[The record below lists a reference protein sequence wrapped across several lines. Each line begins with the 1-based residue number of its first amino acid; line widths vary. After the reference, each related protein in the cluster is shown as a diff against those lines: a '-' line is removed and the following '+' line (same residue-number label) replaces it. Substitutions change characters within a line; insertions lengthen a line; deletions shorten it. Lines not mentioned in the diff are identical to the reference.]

1 MKNTFGFLKNF
12 LYSTFALILFVT
24 NINAKEVRPLPNQN
38 FIGDWRDLDSSGEFV
53 VYDETGTPVNG
64 RTAAGDATHARELIG
79 PQPDPGFVPFVF
91 GKRNGE
97 TGQIEV
103 APMGGPFRAEKDTF
117 DHVTKTSQNQ
127 DPAQAAGDVNQAR
140 GVLEVLSGPTEN
152 CDQVQTDN
160 EVIAQPIAP
169 TDGRG
174 LTIGTDP
181 MAQGARKFLA
191 TMFQSCDALNNES
204 TLQIPKG
211 KEDEVNVA
219 VLDGVDRRDGSE
231 GPRRITNRSEY
242 IDAHPVLRQLKVQK
256 SEGTYPPSG
265 ESCKDA
271 TLNPPVYGY
280 GSKANT
286 NSDGALELTELG
298 PGNSGSNGA
307 RVFNGVTPQAID
319 CSGLIAGAMAI
330 QGLKITPQ
338 HADGY
343 RIHSTSMFRNTANA
357 ATSNTCINHAR
368 FSGNDSLLTGDIINV
383 GSSHIVMV
391 DSIGEDPLGINAA
404 VAAGSCED
412 ISVSSF
418 DFTYIHSGAM
428 NSSNTAHIG
437 PSRVHISYHSNVT
450 GSDRPG
456 TMFNNLVN
464 VAQDRCQD
472 IIDGENLEES
482 SSYGRS
488 GNSKFGIL
496 RHVVN
501 DSREAITDEIKSNC
515 RMEEPVKLDGA
526 ECVDCV

>member
-1 MKNTFGFLKNF
+1 MKNALGFLKKLVF
-12 LYSTFALILFVT
+12 TFFAMLLLAT
-24 NINAKEVRPLPNQN
+24 NINAREVSPLPHQDFGPWRNLN
-38 FIGDWRDLDSSGEFV
+38 TSGDFV
-53 VYDETGTPVNG
+53 VYDDTGTAVSG
-64 RTAAGDATHARELIG
+64 RTAAGDATHAREIIG
-79 PQPDPGFVPFVF
+79 PQPDPGFVPFIF
-91 GKRNGE
+91 GKQNDE
-97 TGQIEV
+97 TGEIQE
-103 APMGGPFRAEKDTF
+103 APMGPFRAEQATF
-117 DHVTKTSQNQ
+117 DFFAKPIQAQ
-127 DPAQAAGDVNQAR
+127 DDPAEVADDVDVAQEA
-140 GVLEVLSGPTEN
+140 LQVLSGPTEN
-152 CDQVQTDN
+152 CDQVQTNN
-160 EVIAQPIAP
+160 ETVAEPVAA

-204 TLQIPKG
+204 TLQVPVG
-211 KEDEVNVA
+211 KTDEVNVPN
-219 VLDGVDRRDGSE
+219 LDGVDRRDGSG
-231 GPRRITNRSEY
+231 GPRRITNRSDY
-242 IDAHPVLRQLKVQK
+242 VDAHPVLKQLKAK
-256 SEGTYPPSG
+256 KIAGDYPPAG
-265 ESCKDA
+265 ESCNDA

-280 GSKANT
+280 GSKAHT
-286 NSDGALELTELG
+286 NSDGELELTELG

-338 HADGY
+338 HSDGY
-343 RIHSTSMFRNTANA
+343 RIHSTSMFKNTANA
-357 ATSNTCINHAR
+357 ATNNTCINHAR
-368 FSGNDSLLTGDIINV
+368 FNGNNSLLTGDIINV

-391 DSIGEDPLGINAA
+391 DSVGDDPLGINAA
-404 VAAGSCED
+404 VAAGNCED

-437 PSRVHISYHSNVT
+437 PSRVHISYHTNVT

-464 VAQDRCQD
+464 VAQDRCLELIQN
-472 IIDGENLEES
+472 ENVAES
-482 SSYGRS
+482 SSYGKS
-488 GNSKFGIL
+488 GNSNFGIL

-501 DSREAITDEIKSNC
+501 DSRDAITDEIKSNC